1 MSIKLTGRLMVAAL
15 LSLTAAGCQGEE
27 AQTPAG
33 DSLSSQEAKVEQQCV
48 EGFNGIKNCATGS
61 AVLTRT
67 GKGIAVSGLKDVRA
81 DGFSSQFPRSTSWN
95 LQADIGG
102 LGVTKQGFTLAARDG
117 DQVVSALR
125 VGLGEGDRVV
135 LAPTFTGGS
144 TPSAYR
150 VNLYQNGRLMLSHQ
164 HPWDY
169 GGVNSEWYNI
179 HIRLTRIDIGFKNH
193 HSTSMFDTIRDGA
206 CLWSFRGAPGA
217 FSLDADGK
225 PVSGDYLEIVEEV
238 EDGHYPYTGFSS
250 IDVKA
255 AASDFTV
262 LGEST
267 VQGK

>member
-33 DSLSSQEAKVEQQCV
+33 DSLSTQEAKVEQQCV
-48 EGFNGIKNCATGS
+48 QGFNGIKNCATGS
-61 AVLTRT
+61 AALTRT
-67 GKGIAVSGLKDVRA
+67 GKGIAVSSLKDVKA
-81 DGFSSQFPRSTSWN
+81 DGFSSEFPRATSWN
-95 LQADIGG
+95 LLADIGG
-102 LGVTKQGFTLAARDG
+102 LGETKQGFTLAARDG

-125 VGLGEGDRVV
+125 VGMGEGDRVV
-135 LAPTFTGGS
+135 LAPTFTGASG
-144 TPSAYR
+144 PSAYR
-150 VNLYQNGRLMLSHQ
+150 VNLYQNGRLMLSQQ

-169 GGVNSEWYNI
+169 GVNSDWYNI

-193 HSTSMFDTIRDGA
+193 ASLGMLDPISTGA
-206 CLWSFRGAPGA
+206 CVWLFRGAPGA
-217 FSLDADGK
+217 FSLDLNGK
-225 PVSGDYLEIVEEV
+225 PVSGDQLEIVEEV
-238 EDGHYPYTGFSS
+238 EEGHYPYTGFSA

-255 AASDFTV
+255 AASDFTI

>member
-15 LSLTAAGCQGEE
+15 LSLTAAGCQGED
-27 AQTPAG
+27 AQTPEG
-33 DSLSSQEAKVEQQCV
+33 DSLSTQEAKVEQCV
-48 EGFNGIKNCATGS
+48 QGFNGIKNCATGG
-61 AVLTRT
+61 AALTRT
-67 GKGIAVSGLKDVRA
+67 AKGISVSGLKDVKA
-81 DGFSSQFPRSTSWN
+81 DGFSSQFPRAKDWE

-125 VGLGEGDRVV
+125 LGMVDGDRVV
-135 LAPTFTGGS
+135 LTPTFTGASG
-144 TPSAYR
+144 PSAYR

-169 GGVNSEWYNI
+169 GVNSDWYNI
-179 HIRLTRIDIGFKNH
+179 HIRLTPIRIGFSNH
-193 HSTSMFDTIRDGA
+193 TSFGTQDPISSGA
-206 CLWSFRGAPGA
+206 CLWAFRGAPGA
-217 FSLDADGK
+217 FTLDAGGK
-225 PVSGDYLEIVEEV
+225 PVSGDQLEIVEEV
-238 EDGHYPYTGFSS
+238 ADGHYPYTGFSA

-267 VQGK
+267 VPAK